1 MSGQY
6 PASVSSSALV
16 AATGQ
21 PGTTMPPTR
30 RTLAARERAD
40 APLVEGE
47 RAAHPRIV
55 EGLCLWLGVIT
66 ALQFQ
71 SLVCTTILS
80 PSSRVSSSRAEGGR
94 PRNSPAARS
103 ARRASIRTACL
114 GAYTG

>member
-16 AATGQ
+16 AATGE
-21 PGTTMPPTR
+21 PGNTKPPAVGTVATR
-30 RTLAARERAD
+30 ESAA

-80 PSSRVSSSRAEGGR
+80 PRSRVSSWRAEGGR

-103 ARRASIRTACL
+103 ARMASIRTACL
-114 GAYTG
+114 GA